1 MESYNL
7 VKIFRNK
14 KVLITGHTGFKGSWL
29 SLWLN
34 ISGAKVYGISNN
46 YKSTETNIKN
56 FRLKKNVKNF
66 NIDIRNFV
74 KLNKIITK
82 IKPDFIFHF
91 AAQSLVGN
99 SFKNP
104 VYNFETNFNGTLNL
118 LEVLRLS
125 KFKCI
130 SIIITSDK
138 SYKNLEIKRGYAEN
152 DILGGD
158 DPYSASK
165 ASAELVINSYFKSF
179 LKNKKNL
186 RIAICRAGNVIGGG
200 DWSNDRL
207 IPDIMRSIFN
217 NKKVKLRNRSSTR
230 PWQHVLDVLNGY
242 LILASKLKK
251 NNTLNGQ
258 SFNFGPPI
266 KSNYTVLAI
275 VREMKKNWNLLEWVF
290 SNRTYHESTLLKLN
304 SSKSLKYLNWKNKLD
319 FKELIRLVTDW
330 YKCLYENKNI
340 YDFSIEQ
347 IRNFEKK

>member
-1 MESYNL
+1 M
-7 VKIFRNK
+7 
-14 KVLITGHTGFKGSWL
+14 
-29 SLWLN
+29 
-34 ISGAKVYGISNN
+34 
-46 YKSTETNIKN
+46 
-56 FRLKKNVKNF
+56 
-66 NIDIRNFV
+66 

-138 SYKNLEIKRGYAEN
+138 SYKNLEIKRGYTEN

-165 ASAELVINSYFKSF
+165 ASAEFVINSYFRSF

-217 NKKVKLRNRSSTR
+217 NKKVKLRNQSSTR

-251 NNTLNGQ
+251 NNKLNGQ

-275 VREMKKNWNLLEWVF
+275 VREMKKNWNLLDWVF

-319 FKELIRLVTDW
+319 FKELIKLVTDW
-330 YKCLYENKNI
+330 YKCFYENKNI
-340 YDFSIEQ
+340 YDFSIKQ

>member
-1 MESYNL
+1 MEKYNL

-91 AAQSLVGN
+91 AAQSLVGK

-104 VYNFETNFNGTLNL
+104 IYNFETNFNGTLNL

-138 SYKNLEIKRGYAEN
+138 SYKNLEIKRGYTEN

-165 ASAELVINSYFKSF
+165 ASAEFVINSYFKSF

-217 NKKVKLRNRSSTR
+217 NKKVKLRNQSSTR

-290 SNRTYHESTLLKLN
+290 SNRTYHESTLIKLN

-330 YKCLYENKNI
+330 YKCFYENKNV
-340 YDFSIEQ
+340 YDFSIKQ

>member
-1 MESYNL
+1 MEKYNL

-56 FRLKKNVKNF
+56 FRLKKDVKNF

-138 SYKNLEIKRGYAEN
+138 SYKNLEIKRGYTEK

-165 ASAELVINSYFKSF
+165 ASAEFVINSYFKSF

-207 IPDIMRSIFN
+207 IPDIMRSILN
-217 NKKVKLRNRSSTR
+217 NKKVKLRNQSSTR

-242 LILASKLKK
+242 LILANKLKK
-251 NNTLNGQ
+251 NNKLNGQ

-275 VREMKKNWNLLEWVF
+275 VREIKKNWNLLEWVF

-319 FKELIRLVTDW
+319 FKELIKLVTDW
-330 YKCLYENKNI
+330 YKYFYENKNI
-340 YDFSIEQ
+340 YDFSIKQ

>member
-1 MESYNL
+1 MEKYNL

-138 SYKNLEIKRGYAEN
+138 SYKNLEIKRGYSEN

-165 ASAELVINSYFKSF
+165 ASAEFVINSYFKSF

-207 IPDIMRSIFN
+207 IPDIMRSILN
-217 NKKVKLRNRSSTR
+217 NKKVKLRNQSSTR

-242 LILASKLKK
+242 LILANKLKK
-251 NNTLNGQ
+251 NNKLNGQ

-275 VREMKKNWNLLEWVF
+275 VREIKKNWNLLEWVF

-319 FKELIRLVTDW
+319 FKELIKLVTDW
-330 YKCLYENKNI
+330 YKYFYENKNI
-340 YDFSIEQ
+340 YDFSIKQ

>member
-1 MESYNL
+1 MENYNL

-138 SYKNLEIKRGYAEN
+138 SYKNLEIKRGYTEN

-165 ASAELVINSYFKSF
+165 ASAEFVINSYFKSF

-217 NKKVKLRNRSSTR
+217 NKKVKLRNQSSTR

-330 YKCLYENKNI
+330 YKCFYENKNV
-340 YDFSIEQ
+340 YDFSIKQ

>member
-1 MESYNL
+1 MEKYNL

-34 ISGAKVYGISNN
+34 ISGAKVYGVSNN

-56 FRLKKNVKNF
+56 FKLKKNVKNF

-130 SIIITSDK
+130 SVIITSDK
-138 SYKNLEIKRGYAEN
+138 SYKNLEIKRGYTEN

-165 ASAELVINSYFKSF
+165 ASAEFVINSYFKSF

-217 NKKVKLRNRSSTR
+217 NKKVKLRNQSSTR

-330 YKCLYENKNI
+330 YKCFYENKNV
-340 YDFSIEQ
+340 YDFSIKQ

>member
-1 MESYNL
+1 MEKYNL

-66 NIDIRNFV
+66 NIDIRNFE
-74 KLNKIITK
+74 KLNKIIRK

-138 SYKNLEIKRGYAEN
+138 SYKNLEIKRGYTEN

-165 ASAELVINSYFKSF
+165 ASAEFVINSYFKSF

-217 NKKVKLRNRSSTR
+217 NKKVKLRNQSSTR

-251 NNTLNGQ
+251 NNKLNGQ

-330 YKCLYENKNI
+330 YKCFYENKNV
-340 YDFSIEQ
+340 YDFSIKQ

>member
-1 MESYNL
+1 MEKYNL

-91 AAQSLVGN
+91 AAQSLVGK

-138 SYKNLEIKRGYAEN
+138 SYKNLEIKRGYTEN

-217 NKKVKLRNRSSTR
+217 NKKVKLRNQSSTR

-330 YKCLYENKNI
+330 YKCFYENKNI
-340 YDFSIEQ
+340 YDFSIKQ

>member
-1 MESYNL
+1 MENYNL

-91 AAQSLVGN
+91 AAQSLVGK

-138 SYKNLEIKRGYAEN
+138 SYKNLEIKRGYTEN

-165 ASAELVINSYFKSF
+165 ASAEFVINSYFKSF

-217 NKKVKLRNRSSTR
+217 NKKVKLRNQSSTR

-330 YKCLYENKNI
+330 YKCFYENKNV
-340 YDFSIEQ
+340 YDFSIKQ

>member
-1 MESYNL
+1 MEKYNL

-56 FRLKKNVKNF
+56 FRLLKNVKNF
-66 NIDIRNFV
+66 NIDIRNFE

-104 VYNFETNFNGTLNL
+104 IYNFETNFNGTLNL

-130 SIIITSDK
+130 SVIITSDK
-138 SYKNLEIKRGYAEN
+138 SYKNLEIKRGYTES

-165 ASAELVINSYFKSF
+165 ASAEFVINSYFKSF

-186 RIAICRAGNVIGGG
+186 RIAVCRAGNVIGGG

-217 NKKVKLRNRSSTR
+217 NKKVKLRNKTSTR

-242 LILASKLKK
+242 LILANKLKK
-251 NNTLNGQ
+251 SNKLNGQ

-275 VREMKKNWNLLEWVF
+275 AKEMKKNWNLLEWVF

-319 FKELIRLVTDW
+319 FK
-330 YKCLYENKNI
+330 
-340 YDFSIEQ
+340 
-347 IRNFEKK
+347 

>member
-1 MESYNL
+1 MEKYNL

-138 SYKNLEIKRGYAEN
+138 SYKNLEIKRGYTEN

-165 ASAELVINSYFKSF
+165 ASAEFVINSYFKSF

-217 NKKVKLRNRSSTR
+217 NKKVKLRNQSSTR

-330 YKCLYENKNI
+330 YKCFYENKNI

>member
-1 MESYNL
+1 MMNMF
-7 VKIFRNK
+7 KCFKNK
-14 KVLITGHTGFKGSWL
+14 KIIITGHTGFKGSWL

-34 ISGAKVYGISNN
+34 MSGAKVYGISNN

-56 FRLKKNVKNF
+56 FKLKKTVKNF
-66 NIDIRNFV
+66 NIDIRNFA

-130 SIIITSDK
+130 SVIITSDK
-138 SYKNLEIKRGYAEN
+138 SYKNLEIKRGYTEK

-165 ASAELVINSYFKSF
+165 ASAEFVINSYFKSF

-217 NKKVKLRNRSSTR
+217 NKKVKLRNQSSTR

-319 FKELIRLVTDW
+319 FKELIKLVTDW
-330 YKCLYENKNI
+330 YKCFYENKNI
-340 YDFSIEQ
+340 YDFSIKQ

>member
-1 MESYNL
+1 MEKYNL

-91 AAQSLVGN
+91 AAQSLVGK

-138 SYKNLEIKRGYAEN
+138 SYKNLEIKRGYTEN

-217 NKKVKLRNRSSTR
+217 NKKVKLRNQSSTR

-251 NNTLNGQ
+251 NNKLNGQ

-330 YKCLYENKNI
+330 YKCFYENKNI

>member
-1 MESYNL
+1 MEKYNL

-34 ISGAKVYGISNN
+34 MSGAKVYGISNN

-138 SYKNLEIKRGYAEN
+138 SYKNLEIKRGYTEN

-165 ASAELVINSYFKSF
+165 ASAEFVINSYFKSF

-200 DWSNDRL
+200 DWSSDRL

-217 NKKVKLRNRSSTR
+217 NKKVKLRNQSSTR

-251 NNTLNGQ
+251 NNKLNGQ
-258 SFNFGPPI
+258 SFNFGPSI

-330 YKCLYENKNI
+330 YKCFYENKNI
-340 YDFSIEQ
+340 YDFSIKQ

>member
-1 MESYNL
+1 MEKYNL

-138 SYKNLEIKRGYAEN
+138 SYKNLEIKRGYTEN

-165 ASAELVINSYFKSF
+165 ASAEFVINSYFKSF

-200 DWSNDRL
+200 DWSSDRL

-217 NKKVKLRNRSSTR
+217 NKKVKLRNQSSTR

-330 YKCLYENKNI
+330 YKCFYENKNV
-340 YDFSIEQ
+340 YDFSIKQ

>member
-1 MESYNL
+1 MEKYNL

-91 AAQSLVGN
+91 AAQSLVGK

-104 VYNFETNFNGTLNL
+104 IYNFETNFNGTLNL

-138 SYKNLEIKRGYAEN
+138 SYKNLEIKRGYTEN

-217 NKKVKLRNRSSTR
+217 NKKVKLRNQSSTR

-330 YKCLYENKNI
+330 YKCFYENKNV
-340 YDFSIEQ
+340 YDFSIKQ

>member
-1 MESYNL
+1 MEKYNL

-56 FRLKKNVKNF
+56 FRLKKDVKNF

-91 AAQSLVGN
+91 AAQSLVGK

-138 SYKNLEIKRGYAEN
+138 SYKNLEIKRGYTEK

-165 ASAELVINSYFKSF
+165 ASAEFVINSYFKSF

-217 NKKVKLRNRSSTR
+217 NKKVKLRNQSSTR

-251 NNTLNGQ
+251 NNKLNGQ

-319 FKELIRLVTDW
+319 FKELIKLVTDW
-330 YKCLYENKNI
+330 YKYFYENKNI
-340 YDFSIEQ
+340 YDFSIKQ

>member
-1 MESYNL
+1 MEKYNL

-138 SYKNLEIKRGYAEN
+138 SYKNLEIKRGYTEN

-165 ASAELVINSYFKSF
+165 ASAEFVINSYFKSF

-217 NKKVKLRNRSSTR
+217 NKKVKLRNQSSTR

-330 YKCLYENKNI
+330 YKCFYENKNI
-340 YDFSIEQ
+340 YDFSIKQ

>member
-1 MESYNL
+1 MEKYNL

-130 SIIITSDK
+130 SVIITSDK
-138 SYKNLEIKRGYAEN
+138 SYKNLEIKRGYTEN

-165 ASAELVINSYFKSF
+165 ASAEFVINSYFKSF

-217 NKKVKLRNRSSTR
+217 NKKVKLRNQSSTR

-319 FKELIRLVTDW
+319 FKELIKLVTDW
-330 YKCLYENKNI
+330 YKCFYENKNI
-340 YDFSIEQ
+340 YDFSIKQ

>member
-1 MESYNL
+1 MEKYNL
-7 VKIFRNK
+7 IKIFKNK

-46 YKSTETNIKN
+46 YKSTETNIKH

-66 NIDIRNFV
+66 NIDIRNFE

-138 SYKNLEIKRGYAEN
+138 SYKNLEIKRGYTEN

-165 ASAELVINSYFKSF
+165 ASAEFVINSYFKSF

-217 NKKVKLRNRSSTR
+217 NKKVKLRNQSSTR

-251 NNTLNGQ
+251 NNKLNGQ

-275 VREMKKNWNLLEWVF
+275 VREMKKNWNLLDWVF

-319 FKELIRLVTDW
+319 FKELIKLVTDW
-330 YKCLYENKNI
+330 YKCFYENKNI
-340 YDFSIEQ
+340 YDFSIKQ

>member
-1 MESYNL
+1 MMNMF
-7 VKIFRNK
+7 KCFKNK
-14 KVLITGHTGFKGSWL
+14 KIIITGHTGFKGSWL

-34 ISGAKVYGISNN
+34 MSGAKVYGISNN

-56 FRLKKNVKNF
+56 FKLKKTVKNF
-66 NIDIRNFV
+66 NIDIRNFA

-130 SIIITSDK
+130 SVIITSDK
-138 SYKNLEIKRGYAEN
+138 SYKNLEIKRGYTEN

-165 ASAELVINSYFKSF
+165 ASAEFVINSYFKSF

-217 NKKVKLRNRSSTR
+217 NKKVKLRNQSSTR

-319 FKELIRLVTDW
+319 FKELIKLVTDW
-330 YKCLYENKNI
+330 YKCFYENKNI
-340 YDFSIEQ
+340 YDFSIKQ

>member
-1 MESYNL
+1 MMNMF
-7 VKIFRNK
+7 KCFKNK
-14 KVLITGHTGFKGSWL
+14 KIIITGHTGFKGSWL

-34 ISGAKVYGISNN
+34 MSGAKVYGISNN

-66 NIDIRNFV
+66 NIDIRNFE

-138 SYKNLEIKRGYAEN
+138 SYKNLEIKRGYTEN

-165 ASAELVINSYFKSF
+165 ASAEFVINSYFKSF

-207 IPDIMRSIFN
+207 IPDIMRSILN
-217 NKKVKLRNRSSTR
+217 NKKVKLRNQSSTR

-251 NNTLNGQ
+251 NNKLNGQ

-319 FKELIRLVTDW
+319 FKELIKLVTDW
-330 YKCLYENKNI
+330 YKYFYENKNI
-340 YDFSIEQ
+340 YDFSIKQ

>member
-1 MESYNL
+1 MENYNL

-91 AAQSLVGN
+91 AAQSLVGK

-138 SYKNLEIKRGYAEN
+138 SYKNLEIKRGYTEN

-165 ASAELVINSYFKSF
+165 ASAEFVINSYFKSF

-217 NKKVKLRNRSSTR
+217 NKKVKLRNQSSTR

-290 SNRTYHESTLLKLN
+290 SNRTYHESTLLKLITR
-304 SSKSLKYLNWKNKLD
+304 SHL
-319 FKELIRLVTDW
+319 
-330 YKCLYENKNI
+330 
-340 YDFSIEQ
+340 
-347 IRNFEKK
+347 

>member
-1 MESYNL
+1 MEKYNL

-56 FRLKKNVKNF
+56 FRLKKDVKNF

-91 AAQSLVGN
+91 AAQSLVGK

-138 SYKNLEIKRGYAEN
+138 SYKNLEIKRGYTEK

-165 ASAELVINSYFKSF
+165 ASAEFVINSYFKSF

-217 NKKVKLRNRSSTR
+217 NKKVKLRNQSSTR

-242 LILASKLKK
+242 LILANKLKK
-251 NNTLNGQ
+251 NNKLNGQ

-290 SNRTYHESTLLKLN
+290 SKRTYHESTLLKLN

-319 FKELIRLVTDW
+319 FKELIKLVTDW
-330 YKCLYENKNI
+330 YKYFYENKNI
-340 YDFSIEQ
+340 YDFSIKQ

>member
-1 MESYNL
+1 MENYNL

-138 SYKNLEIKRGYAEN
+138 SYKNLEIKRGYTEN

-165 ASAELVINSYFKSF
+165 ASAEFVINSYFKSF

-217 NKKVKLRNRSSTR
+217 NKKVKLRNQSSTR

-251 NNTLNGQ
+251 KIHL
-258 SFNFGPPI
+258 
-266 KSNYTVLAI
+266 
-275 VREMKKNWNLLEWVF
+275 MDNLLILD
-290 SNRTYHESTLLKLN
+290 RLLKVIIQF
-304 SSKSLKYLNWKNKLD
+304 SLL
-319 FKELIRLVTDW
+319 
-330 YKCLYENKNI
+330 
-340 YDFSIEQ
+340 
-347 IRNFEKK
+347 

>member
-1 MESYNL
+1 MEKYNL

-138 SYKNLEIKRGYAEN
+138 SYKNLEIKRGYTEN

-165 ASAELVINSYFKSF
+165 ASAEFVINSYFKSF

-217 NKKVKLRNRSSTR
+217 NKKVKLRNQSSTR

-251 NNTLNGQ
+251 NNKLNGQ

-319 FKELIRLVTDW
+319 FKELIKLVTDW
-330 YKCLYENKNI
+330 YKYFYENKNI
-340 YDFSIEQ
+340 YDFSIKQ

>member
-1 MESYNL
+1 MEKYNL

-130 SIIITSDK
+130 SVIITSDK
-138 SYKNLEIKRGYAEN
+138 SYKNLEIKRGYTEN

-165 ASAELVINSYFKSF
+165 ASAEFVINSYFKSF

-217 NKKVKLRNRSSTR
+217 NKKVKLRNQSSTR

-251 NNTLNGQ
+251 NNKLNGQ

-319 FKELIRLVTDW
+319 FKELIKLVTDW
-330 YKCLYENKNI
+330 YKCFYENKNI
-340 YDFSIEQ
+340 YDFSIKQ

>member
-1 MESYNL
+1 MEKYNL

-74 KLNKIITK
+74 KLNKVITK

-91 AAQSLVGN
+91 AAQSLVGK

-138 SYKNLEIKRGYAEN
+138 SYKNLEIKRGYTEN

-165 ASAELVINSYFKSF
+165 ASAELVINSYFKFF

-217 NKKVKLRNRSSTR
+217 NKKVKLRNQSSTR

>member
-1 MESYNL
+1 MF
-7 VKIFRNK
+7 KCFKNK
-14 KVLITGHTGFKGSWL
+14 KIIITGHTGFKGSWL

-34 ISGAKVYGISNN
+34 MSGAKVYGISNN

-56 FRLKKNVKNF
+56 FKLKKTVKNF
-66 NIDIRNFV
+66 NIDIRNFA

-138 SYKNLEIKRGYAEN
+138 SYKNLEIKRGYSEN

-165 ASAELVINSYFKSF
+165 ASAEFVINSYFKSF

-207 IPDIMRSIFN
+207 IPDIMRSILN
-217 NKKVKLRNRSSTR
+217 NKKVKLRNQSSTR

-251 NNTLNGQ
+251 NNKLNGQ
-258 SFNFGPPI
+258 SFNFGPSI

-290 SNRTYHESTLLKLN
+290 SKRTYHESTLLKLN

-319 FKELIRLVTDW
+319 FKELIKLVTDW
-330 YKCLYENKNI
+330 YKYFYENKNI
-340 YDFSIEQ
+340 YDFSIKQ

>member
-1 MESYNL
+1 MEKYNL

-56 FRLKKNVKNF
+56 FKLKKTVKNF

-91 AAQSLVGN
+91 AAQSLVGK

-104 VYNFETNFNGTLNL
+104 IYNFETNFNGTLNL

-138 SYKNLEIKRGYAEN
+138 SYKNLEIKRGYTEN

-165 ASAELVINSYFKSF
+165 ASAEFVINSYFKSF

-217 NKKVKLRNRSSTR
+217 NKKVKLRNQSSTR

-330 YKCLYENKNI
+330 YKCFYENKNI
-340 YDFSIEQ
+340 YDFSIKQ

>member
-1 MESYNL
+1 MEKYNL

-91 AAQSLVGN
+91 AAQSLVGK

-138 SYKNLEIKRGYAEN
+138 SYKNLEIKRGYTEN

-217 NKKVKLRNRSSTR
+217 NKKVKLRNQSSTR

-330 YKCLYENKNI
+330 YKCFYENKNI

>member
-1 MESYNL
+1 MENYNL

-91 AAQSLVGN
+91 AAQSLVGK

-104 VYNFETNFNGTLNL
+104 IYNFETNFNGTLNL

-138 SYKNLEIKRGYAEN
+138 SYKNLEIKRGYTEN

-165 ASAELVINSYFKSF
+165 ASAEFVINSYFKSF

-217 NKKVKLRNRSSTR
+217 NKKVKLRNQSSTR

-330 YKCLYENKNI
+330 YKCFYENKNV
-340 YDFSIEQ
+340 YDFSIKQ

>member
-1 MESYNL
+1 MEKYNL

-34 ISGAKVYGISNN
+34 VSGAKVYGISNN

-138 SYKNLEIKRGYAEN
+138 SYKNLEIKRGYTEN

-165 ASAELVINSYFKSF
+165 ASAEFVINSYFKSF

-217 NKKVKLRNRSSTR
+217 NKKVKLRNQSSTR

-251 NNTLNGQ
+251 NNKLNGQ

-319 FKELIRLVTDW
+319 FKELIKLVTDW
-330 YKCLYENKNI
+330 YKYFYENKNI
-340 YDFSIEQ
+340 YDFSIKQ